1 MRCIELSIAISVS
14 LAACGSGGGFVDAAL
29 VKPTG
34 SGMFS
39 LTWSVG
45 SPGGQSE
52 TCTQAT
58 ATVVRLTFV
67 DVATGSEYAGTFSCD
82 LGLGVSG
89 ALFVATYNI
98 DFDLSGLDGTLAVAP
113 RQNALILEGKTTE
126 LQPVAF
132 VTM

>member
-1 MRCIELSIAISVS
+1 MRCLELSIAIAVSVT
-14 LAACGSGGGFVDAAL
+14 ACGSGGGFVDAAL

-39 LTWSVG
+39 LTWSQA
-45 SPGGQSE
+45 SPSGQSE
-52 TCTQAT
+52 TCTQAN
-58 ATVVRLTFV
+58 ATVLRLTFV
-67 DVATGSEYAGTFSCD
+67 DAATGSEYAGTYSCD

-98 DFDLSGLDGTLAVAP
+98 DFDLSGPDGTLAVAP
-113 RQNALILEGKTTE
+113 RQNAPIMDGKTTE
-126 LQPVAF
+126 LQPVVF